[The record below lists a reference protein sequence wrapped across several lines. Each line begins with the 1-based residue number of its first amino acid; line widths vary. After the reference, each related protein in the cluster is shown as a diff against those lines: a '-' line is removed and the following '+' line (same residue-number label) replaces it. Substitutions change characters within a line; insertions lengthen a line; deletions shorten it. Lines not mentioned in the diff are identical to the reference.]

1 MIIRY
6 FNTSHVT
13 VYRPPPRQP
22 LQYRAISLHLML
34 LFINGTMIL
43 GYSHLLI
50 SIHLMLLFI
59 FQIVVAQHREAYF
72 NTSHVT
78 VYQWDSGKSEAGV

>member
-59 FQIVVAQHREAYF
+59 R
-72 NTSHVT
+72 S
-78 VYQWDSGKSEAGV
+78 